1 MVTWSDYYRFSE
13 DCVEAIGTADNTGGT
28 HPYVLTV
35 YLKSGNKMSVSY
47 ADKQSRRAAM
57 LNLSR
62 QIDSG
67 KRNAAEEVRGTLY
80 QLQVS
85 INRIDKRQLRIWQ
98 QLRALLGIKAEVE
111 EDGK

>member
-13 DCVEAIGTADNTGGT
+13 DSVEAIGTADNTGGT

-57 LNLSR
+57 LDLSR
-62 QIDSG
+62 QIDSA
-67 KRNAAEEVRGTLY
+67 KRKDAEGVRCTLY
-80 QLQVS
+80 QLQGS
-85 INRIDKRQLRIWQ
+85 INRIDKRQLRIWK
-98 QLRALLGIKAEVE
+98 QLKVLLGVNVE
-111 EDGK
+111 ESEDG